1 VVVTAAVVAVVDV
14 VNVEAGIVVEAVDVV
29 EVAFDV
35 VVDDVVDLVQD
46 AKTSDITIRQ
56 VSSIQ
61 IVPRFMYTS

>member
-14 VNVEAGIVVEAVDVV
+14 VDVEVGTVVEVV

-56 VSSIQ
+56 VSSSQ
-61 IVPRFMYTS
+61 IVPLFICTS

>member
-1 VVVTAAVVAVVDV
+1 VTTAVVAVVDV
-14 VNVEAGIVVEAVDVV
+14 VNVEAGIVAEAVDEV

-35 VVDDVVDLVQD
+35 IVDDVVDLVQD
-46 AKTSDITIRQ
+46 AKTSDITIRP

>member
-1 VVVTAAVVAVVDV
+1 VTAAVVDV
-14 VNVEAGIVVEAVDVV
+14 VNVEAGIVAEAVDEV

-35 VVDDVVDLVQD
+35 IVDDVVDLVQD
-46 AKTSDITIRQ
+46 AKTSDITIRP

>member
-1 VVVTAAVVAVVDV
+1 VVVTAAVVDV
-14 VNVEAGIVVEAVDVV
+14 VNVEAGIVAEVVDVV

-35 VVDDVVDLVQD
+35 IVDDVVDLVQD
-46 AKTSDITIRQ
+46 AKTSDITIRP